1 MTDTNQSTDAEKAA
15 DTSSAGAPAERG
27 FETGSVRV
35 SVIVA
40 VFNPGP
46 GFDDLIRS
54 LDQQTLSPQEFEVI
68 LCDDGS
74 DDGSTRDR
82 LRQVASTRPNVRVL
96 TLEHTGWPGT
106 PRNHGIEAAR
116 GKYVFFSDQD
126 DRLFE
131 GALEHLCDYADRHS
145 SDVVVGKVVG
155 VGRRIPGKIFRRD
168 IPQAVLGKDPLLEL
182 LTPHKLFRSSF
193 LRENGIR
200 FPDGKVRLEDHLF
213 VMRAYFNAKT
223 ISILASRPC
232 YAWLKNEGSASS
244 SRIDPDSYFPHLE
257 TVLDLV
263 EANTEPGKVRDTLLR
278 HWYRGKILQ
287 RLGGTRMVGYPDEY
301 RERFLDIVTP
311 IVQERFGPD
320 VENGLALPLRIRSAL
335 LRADR
340 RDLLLRFAQFEA
352 DLECRADVTAAR
364 WTRDGKLRLTVRVR
378 ILHDGE
384 EALVFDRHPETG
396 AAGGEAGPKG
406 SVWRPPA
413 DLGTFEPRLLG
424 ADRDLRGDQIELFLG
439 DQAGG
444 GERRIPGRAAK
455 DLASA
460 RLTVDPLSIFSRK
473 DRSNGGPLVVH
484 VRHAGWTFDAALRAD
499 PAIVDDLGRS
509 PAQAGRSCQL
519 VVQPDGSVE
528 LRREWPAGRLKDLA
542 ARAMRRARRT
552 VRKIAARK
560 KSRMK

>member
-1 MTDTNQSTDAEKAA
+1 MTDTNQNTDAEKTA
-15 DTSSAGAPAERG
+15 DITSAGAPVERG
-27 FETGSVRV
+27 VETGSVRV

-155 VGRRIPGKIFRRD
+155 VGRRIPGRIFRRD

-213 VMRAYFNAKT
+213 VMRAYFSAKT

-287 RLGGTRMVGYPDEY
+287 RLGGKRMVGYPDEY

-311 IVQERFGPD
+311 IVQQRFGPD

-335 LRADR
+335 LRTGR

-384 EALVFDRHPETG
+384 EALVFERG
-396 AAGGEAGPKG
+396 
-406 SVWRPPA
+406 VWRPPA

-473 DRSNGGPLVVH
+473 DRSNGGPLVVR

-542 ARAMRRARRT
+542 ARAVRRARRT
-552 VRKIAARK
+552 VRKIAART